1 MRQVVLLVLVF
12 AVLLQGGG
20 LVFAES
26 EGSWR
31 EEFDRI
37 CARTGEVDG
46 MSETELNQMIS
57 DSEELRKKIA
67 ASGAP
72 DSKVYLFRIG
82 KCRDFFVFMK
92 NAAETTRLP

>member
-1 MRQVVLLVLVF
+1 MRQVLMVVVVAALFYGGEL
-12 AVLLQGGG
+12 AV
-20 LVFAES
+20 AES
-26 EGSWR
+26 EGVWR

-37 CARTGEVDG
+37 CAKTGEVNG
-46 MSETELNQMIS
+46 MSETELNQLIS

-67 ASGAP
+67 ASGAS

-92 NAAETTRLP
+92 NAAEIAGKP

>member
-1 MRQVVLLVLVF
+1 MRQVLVGLVF
-12 AVLLQGGG
+12 AALLQGGG
-20 LVFAES
+20 AVFAES

-46 MSETELNQMIS
+46 LSETELNQLIF

-67 ASGAP
+67 VSGAS

-92 NAAETTRLP
+92 NAAATARLP